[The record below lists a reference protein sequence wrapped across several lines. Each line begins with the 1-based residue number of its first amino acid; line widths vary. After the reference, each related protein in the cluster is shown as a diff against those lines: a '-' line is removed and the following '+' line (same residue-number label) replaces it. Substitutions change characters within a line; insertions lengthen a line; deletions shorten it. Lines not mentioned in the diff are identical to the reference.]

1 MISGKIEVNWNK
13 FTHLVLEVK
22 IGTTPQ
28 GNSKLIAKINF
39 SFHYLISVYNCQSKI
54 NQAEWSS
61 SYAATFSVS
70 KGTD

>member
-28 GNSKLIAKINF
+28 GNSKLIAKIKF
-39 SFHYLISVYNCQSKI
+39 AFHYLISVYNCQSKI
-54 NQAEWSS
+54 NQAE
-61 SYAATFSVS
+61 
-70 KGTD
+70 